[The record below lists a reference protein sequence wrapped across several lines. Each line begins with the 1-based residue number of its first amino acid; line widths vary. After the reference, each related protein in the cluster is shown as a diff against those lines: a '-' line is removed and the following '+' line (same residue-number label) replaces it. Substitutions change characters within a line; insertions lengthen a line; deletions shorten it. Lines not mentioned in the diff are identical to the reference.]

1 MKKFIINFFASLF
14 ATIILFGLLLF
25 ICLITPIS
33 LVVIYYID
41 IIYIKLFLILIF
53 CWLFYTI
60 STRPPHLKELVTK
73 DDTDK
78 SNLTLK
84 KGKWKND

>member
-1 MKKFIINFFASLF
+1 MKKFVINFFASLF

-33 LVVIYYID
+33 LVVMYYID
-41 IIYIKLFLILIF
+41 VIYIKLFLILIF
-53 CWLFYTI
+53 CWIFYITYNDPSDIRELFN
-60 STRPPHLKELVTK
+60 K
-73 DDTDK
+73 DNTDK

>member
-1 MKKFIINFFASLF
+1 MKKFIINFFASFF

-53 CWLFYTI
+53 CWILYIIYNAPSDIRELFN
-60 STRPPHLKELVTK
+60 K
-73 DDTDK
+73 DNTDK
-78 SNLTLK
+78 
-84 KGKWKND
+84 

>member
-1 MKKFIINFFASLF
+1 MKKFIINFFDFIF

-41 IIYIKLFLILIF
+41 IIYKKLFLILIF
-53 CWLFYTI
+53 CWIFYIIYNAPSDIRELFN
-60 STRPPHLKELVTK
+60 K
-73 DDTDK
+73 DNTDK
-78 SNLTLK
+78 
-84 KGKWKND
+84 

>member
-14 ATIILFGLLLF
+14 TTIILFGLLLF

-33 LVVIYYID
+33 LVVMYYID

-53 CWLFYTI
+53 CWIFYITYNDPSDI
-60 STRPPHLKELVTK
+60 NEFFNK

>member
-1 MKKFIINFFASLF
+1 MKKFVINFFASLF

-33 LVVIYYID
+33 LVVMYYID

-53 CWLFYTI
+53 CWIFYIIYKGPPDIRELFN
-60 STRPPHLKELVTK
+60 K

>member
-1 MKKFIINFFASLF
+1 MKKFVINFFASLF

-33 LVVIYYID
+33 LVVMYYID

-53 CWLFYTI
+53 CWIFYIIYKGPPDIRELFN
-60 STRPPHLKELVTK
+60 K

-78 SNLTLK
+78 SNLILK
-84 KGKWKND
+84 KGKRKND

>member
-33 LVVIYYID
+33 LVVMCYID
-41 IIYIKLFLILIF
+41 IIYINLFLILIF
-53 CWLFYTI
+53 YWIFYVI
-60 STRPPHLKELVTK
+60 YKALL
-73 DDTDK
+73 DI
-78 SNLTLK
+78 LY
-84 KGKWKND
+84 

>member
-41 IIYIKLFLILIF
+41 IIYIKLCLSLIF
-53 CWLFYTI
+53 CWIFYIIYNAPSDIRELFN
-60 STRPPHLKELVTK
+60 K
-73 DDTDK
+73 DNTDK
-78 SNLTLK
+78 
-84 KGKWKND
+84 

>member
-53 CWLFYTI
+53 CWIFYI
-60 STRPPHLKELVTK
+60 IYNAPSDIRELLTK
-73 DDTDK
+73 IILINK
-78 SNLTLK
+78 I
-84 KGKWKND
+84 

>member
-1 MKKFIINFFASLF
+1 MKKFVINFFASLF
-14 ATIILFGLLLF
+14 VTIILFGLLLF

-53 CWLFYTI
+53 CWIFYVIYKTPLDI
-60 STRPPHLKELVTK
+60 LYWPQKVEQI
-73 DDTDK
+73 
-78 SNLTLK
+78 
-84 KGKWKND
+84 

>member
-1 MKKFIINFFASLF
+1 MKKFVINFFASLF

-33 LVVIYYID
+33 LVVMV
-41 IIYIKLFLILIF
+41 IYIKLFLILIF
-53 CWLFYTI
+53 CWLFYI
-60 STRPPHLKELVTK
+60 IYKGPPDINEFFNK

-84 KGKWKND
+84 KGKWKK

>member
-53 CWLFYTI
+53 CWISYIIYNAPSDIRELFN
-60 STRPPHLKELVTK
+60 K
-73 DDTDK
+73 DNTDK
-78 SNLTLK
+78 
-84 KGKWKND
+84 

>member
-33 LVVIYYID
+33 LVVMYYID
-41 IIYIKLFLILIF
+41 IFYIIYNAPSDIRELFN
-53 CWLFYTI
+53 
-60 STRPPHLKELVTK
+60 K
-73 DDTDK
+73 D
-78 SNLTLK
+78 NI
-84 KGKWKND
+84 

>member
-53 CWLFYTI
+53 CWIFYFIYNAPSDIRELFN
-60 STRPPHLKELVTK
+60 K
-73 DDTDK
+73 DNTDK
-78 SNLTLK
+78 
-84 KGKWKND
+84 

>member
-33 LVVIYYID
+33 LVVMYYID

-53 CWLFYTI
+53 CWIFYITYNDPSDIRELFN
-60 STRPPHLKELVTK
+60 K
-73 DDTDK
+73 DNTDK
-78 SNLTLK
+78 
-84 KGKWKND
+84 

>member
-33 LVVIYYID
+33 LVVMYYID

-53 CWLFYTI
+53 CWLFYI
-60 STRPPHLKELVTK
+60 IYNAPSDIRELFNK
-73 DDTDK
+73 DNTDK
-78 SNLTLK
+78 
-84 KGKWKND
+84 

>member
-14 ATIILFGLLLF
+14 TTIILFGLLLF

-33 LVVIYYID
+33 LVVMYYID

-53 CWLFYTI
+53 CWIFYITYNDPSDIRELFN
-60 STRPPHLKELVTK
+60 K
-73 DDTDK
+73 DNTDK
-78 SNLTLK
+78 SNLTLN